1 MILNSINTSDI
12 LFFSGL
18 IYIYRGTCSLI
29 LWFKILSKT
38 RGTINL
44 CYVLILIY
52 NEKFGQEHINYQDL
66 FINSSKICYMD
77 PS

>member
-1 MILNSINTSDI
+1 M

-38 RGTINL
+38 HDTINL
-44 CYVLILIY
+44 CYGLILIY
-52 NEKFGQEHINYQDL
+52 NEKFGQKLINYQDL

-77 PS
+77 LS